1 MTVAEKT
8 PSSMWSDRPDPE
20 VIRTYPQDY
29 PDQDVVKTIAKF
41 CFPFDV
47 ERVKHGHIGQNFT
60 FVLTDADGKHS
71 FGFCR
76 LSSGSRSC
84 VCLLSY
90 LPWFEVFYKL
100 LNLLAEYSTKG
111 NESDS
116 QELLESLH
124 KRPVP
129 EPETSVHLTV
139 HAYFIAPDCRRLPS
153 IPESRNLTEFLVAVD
168 PLSMVHLYASL
179 LWERRIIVTSNKLS
193 TLTACVHGAA
203 ALLYPTYWQHVFIP
217 VLPPHLLDYCG
228 APMPYLIGVHSTL
241 MESVRALGLEE
252 AVVLNVDANQLET
265 PFNDLLSLPHDLA
278 STLKSRIKKQSAVT
292 GTGLAHAFLRAQAQ
306 LFGTYREAL
315 RFRPGEAIT
324 FSEEAFVESKSSSV
338 RSFLKHATQL
348 QLFKQFIDGRLELLN
363 AGVGFSDLFEEEIT
377 LGGYSKGSAKSY
389 QQWLLTVKKGGGA
402 FMSLMTKANPA
413 MKSMYRF
420 MAKGRFGF
428 KEVKSAHKHK
438 DVVSDDEGDDG
449 ESAHRVRRHVS
460 DVDARR
466 DDTDTAHEEVAP
478 LSSSYGGSSAVG
490 RGLSQRRT
498 SSRRP
503 LASEVVEGGGPGS
516 PPLSAGPQEEMDLL
530 SEILASLDASLDPSL
545 EPRPLTAS
553 RSLDD
558 LLGAAGEEWR
568 SSQTSLCGG
577 RDDMA
582 VLGICLPSS
591 PRQPGP
597 GNGHFFRSPT
607 PPPPSEMRGGQGG
620 EHGEEVRGGG
630 ALQSDEDEEEEEVDT
645 SHLSSTSSTSSTSS
659 PSPRRRAA
667 TTASCGNQ
675 HGGSLPSLLTDVA
688 AATAASA
695 ATPPPSPL
703 LLVRGD
709 AARLSCPPPARSA
722 LPALPARSARSVA
735 LGTPGIAAR
744 RPPPLRTP
752 LGASRHG
759 RPGARARRGAAPAL
773 RAAGSSGQWAVMAV
787 VRWWR

>member
-1 MTVAEKT
+1 MDSRLRSNPERLMEVFVEVASPKGNT
-8 PSSMWSDRPDPE
+8 ADPE

-60 FVLTDADGKHS
+60 FVLTDAEGKHS

-129 EPETSVHLTV
+129 EPESTVHLTV
-139 HAYFIAPDCRRLPS
+139 HAYFIAPDCRHLPS

-193 TLTACVHGAA
+193 TLTACVHGCRA
-203 ALLYPTYWQHVFIP
+203 ALPTYWQHVFIP

-265 PFNDLLSLPHDLA
+265 PFNDLLSLPNDLA

-292 GTGLAHAFLRAQAQ
+292 GTGLAHAFLRAQVQ

-363 AGVGFSDLFEEEIT
+363 AGVGFTDLFEEEIN
-377 LGGYSKGSAKSY
+377 LDGYSKGSAKSY

-402 FMSLMTKANPA
+402 FISLMTKANPA

-438 DVVSDDEGDDG
+438 DVVSDDEGDDV

-466 DDTDTAHEEVAP
+466 DDTDTAHAEVAL

-503 LASEVVEGGGPGS
+503 LASEVVEGGPGS
-516 PPLSAGPQEEMDLL
+516 PPLSAGPQQEMDLL
-530 SEILASLDASLDPSL
+530 SEILASLDAAL
-545 EPRPLTAS
+545 EPRSLTAS

-558 LLGAAGEEWR
+558 LLGAGGEEWR

-577 RDDMA
+577 HDDMA

-591 PRQPGP
+591 PPQPGP
-597 GNGHFFRSPT
+597 GNGHFFRSAT

-630 ALQSDEDEEEEEVDT
+630 ALQSEDEEEEEEEVDT
-645 SHLSSTSSTSSTSS
+645 SHLSSTSSSSSSTSS

-667 TTASCGNQ
+667 AMAGVSGGNH

-688 AATAASA
+688 AATAASE

-709 AARLSCPPPARSA
+709 AVRLSCPPPARST
-722 LPALPARSARSVA
+722 LPTLPARSARSARLARPASQPGGPLRSASPSAQPGTAA
-735 LGTPGIAAR
+735 LGQGRVGELR
-744 RPPPLRTP
+744 RRYELLDRE
-752 LGASRHG
+752 A
-759 RPGARARRGAAPAL
+759 
-773 RAAGSSGQWAVMAV
+773 SGQ
-787 VRWWR
+787 